1 MELHITKMLCE
12 RIEALENL
20 NTQAWNEQRIASQES
35 GDLRKKLSHE
45 KELSDLGWKERRE
58 YKDEAEDLLRRRD
71 ENAVIWLKEEA
82 SWWATN
88 SRLTK
93 RIRELEASLC
103 QFEYIWHTTEKRQD
117 ARVAELEALLCPPDN
132 TQLADWEPD
141 WDEAPPEAIFWAA
154 DSTLDEEE
162 PSCAFWYAKHPVRKV
177 PGKVWMW
184 DLSSDAGNSALQL
197 IWDAGEV
204 DLGPVDWRTTLR
216 RRPNDTG

>member
-1 MELHITKMLCE
+1 MELHIMKLLCE

-35 GDLRKKLSHE
+35 ADLRKKLSHE
-45 KELSDLGWKERRE
+45 KELSALGWKERLE

-71 ENAVIWLKEEA
+71 EKAVIWLKEEA

-117 ARVAELEALLCPPDN
+117 ARIAELEALLCSPDL
-132 TQLADWEPD
+132 TQLEDWEPD
-141 WDEAPPEAIFWAA
+141 WDEAPPRANFYAVDKALADKVAVSFWY
-154 DSTLDEEE
+154 ERE
-162 PSCAFWYAKHPVRKV
+162 PSRKET
-177 PGKVWMW
+177 GLVWTW
-184 DLSSDAGNSALQL
+184 DYGSNV
-197 IWDAGEV
+197 WDAGEV